1 MHHGERFPKHFTS
14 FVSFSPVHCPLLAL
28 NRGRGACWWLDSDLK
43 QAYLTL
49 VSMLCA
55 SPSLRG
61 LYTHT
66 DTHRHTHTL
75 YYFCSVAK
83 SCPTLCNP
91 MNCMPHTRFLCPSLS
106 PRVFSN
112 LRLSSRWCHSTIS
125 SSVAPFS
132 SCPQSFPASGS
143 FPVSRLSASGASLY
157 RIVLEHIL
165 KGPKTL

>member
-28 NRGRGACWWLDSDLK
+28 NRGRGACWWLDGDLK

-66 DTHRHTHTL
+66 DTHTHTHPVL
-75 YYFCSVAK
+75 FLF
-83 SCPTLCNP
+83 SCEVMSDSLQ
-91 MNCMPHTRFLCPSLS
+91 PHELHAAHQVSLS
-106 PRVFSN
+106 LTISQSFLKLTSVKSVMPFNHLILCCSLLFLPSIFPSIRVFSSESA
-112 LRLSSRWCHSTIS
+112 LRIRCI
-125 SSVAPFS
+125 
-132 SCPQSFPASGS
+132 
-143 FPVSRLSASGASLY
+143 PV
-157 RIVLEHIL
+157 
-165 KGPKTL
+165 